1 MASMHSDAYPGHYP
15 AAPQVGASYHQQPY
29 HGAAPPPPYVAP
41 QAQVPSQPY
50 AVVGSQYCLPYET
63 VLVMKEKMFS
73 LSEAKKV
80 QDTNGNLHFKVA
92 NRLLSIPNKTEIQD
106 ATGAP
111 VCMLVGKVLT
121 LHNTTYLCPGSSTET
136 EGHLLKARR
145 PYITFRPVIE
155 VFLRGNVTK
164 NPDIYLTGSIF
175 QHNFKII
182 TCNNMLLADV
192 NRDMCTARDL
202 VFGAQTY
209 FVRILPNVDMAL
221 VLALVTLADT
231 MYVNRDGSR
240 IPNIEL
246 A

>member
-1 MASMHSDAYPGHYP
+1 MHYGAYPGHYP
-15 AAPQVGASYHQQPY
+15 TAPQAGASYHQQPA

-80 QDTNGNLHFKVA
+80 KDTNGNLHFKVA
-92 NRLLSIPNKTEIQD
+92 NRLLSIPNKTEILD

-136 EGHLLKARR
+136 DGHLLRARR
-145 PYITFRPVIE
+145 PYITFQPVIE
-155 VFLRGNVTK
+155 VFLR
-164 NPDIYLTGSIF
+164 DRHLQ
-175 QHNFKII
+175 QHAIG
-182 TCNNMLLADV
+182 
-192 NRDMCTARDL
+192 RSE
-202 VFGAQTY
+202 
-209 FVRILPNVDMAL
+209 P
-221 VLALVTLADT
+221 
-231 MYVNRDGSR
+231 
-240 IPNIEL
+240 
-246 A
+246 